1 MSTKDKIIKLRNE
14 GKSYDEIKKELDIS
28 KSTISYH
35 CKRYGLN
42 NSKINK
48 VDIEELK
55 RYCEIHTIKEAS
67 EKFNV
72 SISTIKRYKEK
83 NNSEKKTNS
92 QNVVEWRRRVK
103 IKLVEYKGDKCELC
117 GYNKCITSLD
127 FHHKDPKEKD
137 FSVSGRTLS
146 FEKLKN
152 EVDKCI
158 LVCRNCHGEIHYNIE
173 EEKRL
178 ERLTR

>member
-1 MSTKDKIIKLRNE
+1 METKDKVIKLRKE
-14 GKSYDEIKKELDIS
+14 GKSYDEIKKELNIS

-42 NSKINK
+42 SERRF
-48 VDIEELK
+48 DIEELK
-55 RYCEIHTIKEAS
+55 NYCKTHTIKEAS

-72 SISTIKRYKEK
+72 SISTVKKYKDRSY
-83 NNSEKKTNS
+83 SESKSNS
-92 QNVVEWRRRVK
+92 QSVIEWRRRVK
-103 IKLVEYKGDKCELC
+103 IRLVEYKGGECELC
-117 GYNKCITSLD
+117 GYNKCISSLE
-127 FHHKDPKEKD
+127 FHHRNPKEKD
-137 FSVSGRTLS
+137 FSVSGKTHS

-178 ERLTR
+178 ERLR